1 MTLWEFSHAMAGYA
15 AAHGGEEKPSAPTDE
30 RHAELLAKYA

>member
-1 MTLWEFSHAMAGYA
+1 MSLWEFGQAMEGYA
-15 AAHGGEEKPSAPTDE
+15 EAHGGEAKPSAPTDD

>member
-1 MTLWEFSHAMAGYA
+1 MTLWEFAQAMAGYA
-15 AAHGGEEKPSAPTDE
+15 AAHGGEHKPKPPSDE